1 MNTKNVLA
9 IALLLAVVFSAG
21 VVSWQFTDQNGR
33 NGSSN
38 NTGIAT
44 VTTTVT
50 ITAGVVNG
58 DLSPVDLFKKV
69 ESSVVAIT
77 VTLAAGGSA
86 QGSGFVYNDQG
97 NIVTNNHV
105 IDGATD
111 ITVTFLNGESVKA
124 ELVGKDAYADLA
136 VIKVHLRSQA
146 LKSISLG
153 NSSSLQIGETVVAI
167 GNPFGLSGSMSLGI
181 VSQLGRS
188 STEQGFPM
196 IDLIQTDAA
205 VNPGNS
211 GGPLLNMKGEVIGI
225 NTMIFS
231 NAGGNEGVG
240 LAIPSNTISRVVD
253 SLIRSGV
260 YRHAYVGI
268 QGIDVTPGI
277 ANAMGLSESK
287 GFLILQITQGTAAE
301 RAGLRGGN
309 KQVTIDGYPVN
320 IGGDVIVGID
330 NIEVRKLN
338 DMLLYTERFK
348 QPGDT
353 IALKIIRDG
362 ATTSVNVTLGER
374 PPLA

>member
-50 ITAGVVNG
+50 KTAGVVNG

-136 VIKVHLRSQA
+136 VIKVDLRSQG

-153 NSSSLQIGETVVAI
+153 NSSSLQVGETVVAI
-167 GNPFGLSGSMSLGI
+167 GNPFGLSGSMTLGI
-181 VSQLGRS
+181 VRQLGRS

-231 NAGGNEGVG
+231 SSGVSEGVG
-240 LAIPSNTISRVVD
+240 LAIPSNTISRVAD
-253 SLIRSGV
+253 SLIRTGV

-268 QGIDVTPGI
+268 QGTDVTPGI

-348 QPGDT
+348 QPGDSIT
-353 IALKIIRDG
+353 LKIIRDG
-362 ATTSVNVTLGER
+362 ATSSVNVILGER
-374 PPLA
+374 PPIA

>member
-136 VIKVHLRSQA
+136 VIKVDLRSQA

-330 NIEVRKLN
+330 NIEVRKLS

-348 QPGDT
+348 QPGDSIT
-353 IALKIIRDG
+353 LKIIRDG

>member
-136 VIKVHLRSQA
+136 VIKVDLRSQA

-330 NIEVRKLN
+330 NIEVRKLS

>member
-1 MNTKNVLA
+1 LNTKNVLA

-136 VIKVHLRSQA
+136 VIKVDLRSQA

-211 GGPLLNMKGEVIGI
+211 GRVK
-225 NTMIFS
+225 S
-231 NAGGNEGVG
+231 
-240 LAIPSNTISRVVD
+240 LA
-253 SLIRSGV
+253 
-260 YRHAYVGI
+260 
-268 QGIDVTPGI
+268 
-277 ANAMGLSESK
+277 
-287 GFLILQITQGTAAE
+287 
-301 RAGLRGGN
+301 
-309 KQVTIDGYPVN
+309 
-320 IGGDVIVGID
+320 
-330 NIEVRKLN
+330 
-338 DMLLYTERFK
+338 
-348 QPGDT
+348 
-353 IALKIIRDG
+353 
-362 ATTSVNVTLGER
+362 
-374 PPLA
+374 

>member
-1 MNTKNVLA
+1 
-9 IALLLAVVFSAG
+9 
-21 VVSWQFTDQNGR
+21 
-33 NGSSN
+33 
-38 NTGIAT
+38 
-44 VTTTVT
+44 
-50 ITAGVVNG
+50 
-58 DLSPVDLFKKV
+58 
-69 ESSVVAIT
+69 
-77 VTLAAGGSA
+77 
-86 QGSGFVYNDQG
+86 
-97 NIVTNNHV
+97 
-105 IDGATD
+105 
-111 ITVTFLNGESVKA
+111 
-124 ELVGKDAYADLA
+124 
-136 VIKVHLRSQA
+136 
-146 LKSISLG
+146 
-153 NSSSLQIGETVVAI
+153 
-167 GNPFGLSGSMSLGI
+167 
-181 VSQLGRS
+181 
-188 STEQGFPM
+188 
-196 IDLIQTDAA
+196 
-205 VNPGNS
+205 
-211 GGPLLNMKGEVIGI
+211 
-225 NTMIFS
+225 MIFS

-330 NIEVRKLN
+330 NIEVRKLS

>member
-136 VIKVHLRSQA
+136 VIKVDLRSQA

-330 NIEVRKLN
+330 NIEVRKLS

-348 QPGDT
+348 QPGDSIT
-353 IALKIIRDG
+353 LKIIRDG
-362 ATTSVNVTLGER
+362 ATSSVNVILGER
-374 PPLA
+374 PPIA